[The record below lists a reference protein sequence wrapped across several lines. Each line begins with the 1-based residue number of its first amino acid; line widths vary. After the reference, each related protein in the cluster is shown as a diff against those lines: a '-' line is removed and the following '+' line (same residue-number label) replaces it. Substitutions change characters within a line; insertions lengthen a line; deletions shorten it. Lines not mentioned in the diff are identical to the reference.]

1 MRKCRISLLIISLA
15 LVLFIAPAQPKA
27 RADLVDD
34 LRVKID
40 ERNKVISDLEKEIA
54 EYQDQVEKTGAKA
67 NTLKNT
73 IATLE
78 LTRKKLSAEISVL
91 QNRISATNLTI
102 EQLDK
107 QISDTEDSI
116 ARTKNYIASIIQQM
130 SEEESNSL
138 VETILNYRTISTFFD
153 RVESLASLN
162 RGLKSAIAE
171 LNSLKTNLET
181 KETEAKGKRKDLVTL
196 AGQLSDKKKV
206 AEYNKSQT
214 NKLLTDTKNQQSNYQ
229 KVLDQKIALKNAFEQ
244 ELLDYESQLK
254 FAIDP
259 SSLPSVGSGVLK
271 WPLDKVTITQYFGNT
286 DFAKANPQAYNGKG
300 HNGIDLKASVGTPIK
315 SALSGTVTGT
325 GNTDTVCPSASY
337 GKWVLIKHG
346 NGLST
351 LYAHLSVI
359 KVSTGQDV
367 STGDII
373 GYSGDTGYSTGPHLH
388 FTVYATQGVQIMTR
402 KSTVCKGSY
411 TMPIASL
418 NAYLNPLSYL

>member
-1 MRKCRISLLIISLA
+1 MIISLA